1 MPNYEWTLLLDP
13 LLEEEQARQQVAAAA
28 SLVQEGGGM
37 VQTQEVLGKRPLPS
51 SIRKH
56 REAHLA
62 RIGATIAPDR
72 VEAVGKKLDEIPA
85 ILRMMLTIKRHR
97 APMPP
102 RRQLHR
108 NILKAPA
115 QPKEKMDVQEID
127 KKIEE
132 LLQEPQAQMVNRI
145 EP

>member
-13 LLEEEQARQQVAAAA
+13 VLEEEQARQQVAAAA

-37 VQTQEVLGKRPLPS
+37 VQSQEVLGKRPLPS
-51 SIRKH
+51 SIQKR
-56 REAHLA
+56 REAHLC
-62 RIGATIAPDR
+62 RIEATLAPDR
-72 VEAVGKKLDEIPA
+72 VETVGKKLNEMPA

-97 APMPP
+97 APMPQ
-102 RRQLHR
+102 RRQLHKSV
-108 NILKAPA
+108 LKTPA

-132 LLQEPQAQMVNRI
+132 LLQEPQK
-145 EP
+145 